1 MRQRPTSYAKS
12 LAAIGG
18 LIVVVPVLGVLVVL
32 ALMLTH
38 VFFGAAGVIILASL
52 IALLF
57 VALWQARQP

>member
-1 MRQRPTSYAKS
+1 M
-12 LAAIGG
+12 
-18 LIVVVPVLGVLVVL
+18 VVVPVLGVLVVL